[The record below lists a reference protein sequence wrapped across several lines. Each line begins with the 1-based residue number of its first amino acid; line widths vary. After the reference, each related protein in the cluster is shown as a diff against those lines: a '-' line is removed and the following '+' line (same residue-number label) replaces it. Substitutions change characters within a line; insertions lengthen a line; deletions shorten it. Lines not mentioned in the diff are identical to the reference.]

1 MTGGA
6 YITTTGSMGMVSR
19 QLQVGHAIDATSTKR
34 NNGMGNKYHE
44 ENAS

>member
-1 MTGGA
+1 MTGGV
-6 YITTTGSMGMVSR
+6 YIAANGAMEMASR
-19 QLQVGHAIDATSTKR
+19 QLQVGHAIDAKPTKR